1 MWNDYKFFMDFTSHF
16 LQKKFAFWELDRS
29 EKYNM
34 NFWNISAIYQCK
46 HNTKRNT
53 SYSMNEVYLFT
64 TQKKSFRRDNK
75 RFMLKVLLL
84 ITLKKILQIYMNLLW
99 LILFKNLQFSELL
112 MSCLWSFQNL
122 WPELLCISAIKNS
135 AVHFKFVKNIFILI
149 NVFLFLYSF
158 SLFIWAK
165 SS

>member
-1 MWNDYKFFMDFTSHF
+1 MQYLIIHSCIVILKKYKCKRIMWNDYKFFMDFTSHF
-16 LQKKFAFWELDRS
+16 LQTKFAFWELDRS

-75 RFMLKVLLL
+75 RFTLKVLLL
-84 ITLKKILQIYMNLLW
+84 ITLKKILQIYMKLLW
-99 LILFKNLQFSELL
+99 LILFKNLQFSELFDVMFMIIPKFMTWIAVYKCDKEL
-112 MSCLWSFQNL
+112 SCAL
-122 WPELLCISAIKNS
+122 
-135 AVHFKFVKNIFILI
+135 
-149 NVFLFLYSF
+149 
-158 SLFIWAK
+158 
-165 SS
+165 